1 VAQGTK
7 EQQLRSD
14 IARVRAEIVELR
26 DDLGETLDE
35 LGDRASPKRMVQRR
49 GERLRVRVRR
59 VREVVMGPAHSA
71 ASTVQ
76 GGARGAVDQA
86 GNVAST
92 VADQA
97 RQAPE
102 MIQRQTQGNPIAAG
116 MVAFGIGLL
125 VANLVPASEPERQAA
140 GALQDKLEPLKD
152 HALEAGQEM
161 KDQVQ
166 EAARE
171 GMQHVKDTATDAA
184 QQVKDDAQSAG
195 EHVTEDAQQGVQQAR
210 SDSPTA

>member
-14 IARVRAEIVELR
+14 IARVRAEIVDLR

-49 GERLRVRVRR
+49 GERIRVRVRR
-59 VREVVMGPAHSA
+59 VREVVMGPAQTAVS
-71 ASTVQ
+71 SVQ
-76 GGARGAVDQA
+76 GTAQGTVDKA
-86 GNVAST
+86 GNVAAT

-97 RQAPE
+97 RQAPD

-116 MVAFGIGLL
+116 VVAFGLGLL
-125 VANLVPASEPERQAA
+125 VSSLIPASEPERQAA
-140 GALQDKLEPLKD
+140 DALQDKLEPLKD
-152 HALEAGQEM
+152 RAVEAGQEM

-171 GMQHVKDTATDAA
+171 GVQHVKETATDAA
-184 QQVKDDAQSAG
+184 QHVKDDAQSAG
-195 EHVTEDAQQGVQQAR
+195 ERVKEEAQDGMQQTR
-210 SDSPTA
+210 GETTS